1 MGSIGKAKAKDKDD
15 LQKINSI
22 GPELEGMLNDVGV
35 YTYQQLSAMT
45 NNEYELVDSM
55 LSKFKGRGKRDNW
68 SGQAKELL

>member
-15 LQKINSI
+15 LQKINGI

-45 NNEYELVDSM
+45 DKEYELVDSM
-55 LSKFKGRGKRDNW
+55 LSKFKDRGKRDDW